1 MENVPFFVSD
11 TLYFIE
17 KKMFSIDDKVKVKM
31 RNVMAQHWLE
41 EMYEKYKQELF
52 RFLFVIL
59 RDTQAAEDAL
69 QDTFFKAYL
78 HRSSVGNMQYEKAWI
93 YKIARNTAYDMLR
106 KKKREF
112 PIEKEQLESTLEKNG
127 KSVDMDSSLMYLEM
141 IAELN
146 KTEQEIVSLKI
157 IGGLNYKDI
166 GQVLHMT
173 TASVKKRYER
183 ALHKLK
189 EKYKEAGEN
198 E

>member
-1 MENVPFFVSD
+1 MENVPFFVFD

-17 KKMFSIDDKVKVKM
+17 KKMVSIDYRVKVKK
-31 RNVMAQHWLE
+31 RNVMAQLWLE
-41 EMYEKYKQELF
+41 EMYEKYKQDLF

-59 RDTQAAEDAL
+59 RDTQEAEDAL

-78 HRSSVGNMQYEKAWI
+78 HGNGAKNMFQEKSWL

-106 KKKREF
+106 KRKREF
-112 PIEKEQLESTLEKNG
+112 PTEKEQIEVALEEQAQQSE
-127 KSVDMDSSLMYLEM
+127 MDGNLFYLEM
-141 IAELN
+141 LASLN

-157 IGGLNYKDI
+157 IGGLTHKDI
-166 GQVLHMT
+166 GKVLHMT

-183 ALHKLK
+183 ALNKLK
-189 EKYKEAGEN
+189 ETYKEAGEN